1 MFDLTGNEQGG
12 RVVLGGKDGVLLVSS
27 VQLTASC
34 QSFLYGTEP
43 EDD

>member
-1 MFDLTGNEQGG
+1 MFDSIGYEEGE
-12 RVVLGGKDGVLLVSS
+12 RVVLGGKDGVLLLPR

-34 QSFLYGTEP
+34 QSFLFVTEP